1 MTPAEYGFAVGQGLQ
16 NTYSNVLMGLREN
29 RAQQELS
36 LREKAFQAEQDWN
49 AKRYPLMLRQ
59 IETEEKM
66 ANFNL
71 MSLQREQELKDAE
84 LESSAAM
91 APILDEMTML
101 AKADPNRL
109 MTYSVPEISVNSSN
123 PRVAAGASALARRK
137 LQEYQEQLLNN
148 SKEIALQ
155 KETANKMRQAA
166 TLSDV
171 PSPIRLQ
178 LLQAAKKVESGGVS
192 NLNDFELQ
200 SLVPFADKVTY
211 QRSPAYFDSLEKIS
225 NIQAKQEDSRSKRTK
240 ALGDIAGNIF
250 VSPELKQ
257 YAEKELMEA
266 EPKTEASA
274 KTKAMPQAAAS
285 ATPEELNV
293 FKADF
298 RKAASAIQQNANALD
313 VVDNL
318 SENMLKTYK
327 IPNTPQNKMA
337 AQKKI
342 LELLKQSG
350 VSLPFGPEDLS
361 SPLQT
366 EESP

>member
-1 MTPAEYGFAVGQGLQ
+1 MTPAEYGFAVGQGIS
-16 NTYSNVLMGLREN
+16 SNLLMGMREA
-29 RAQQELS
+29 RAQQEMS

-91 APILDEMTML
+91 SPILDEMTLL

-109 MTYSVPEISVNSSN
+109 ASYIVPEITVNSAN

-148 SKEIALQ
+148 NKEIALQ

-178 LLQAAKKVESGGVS
+178 LLQAAKKVEGGGVS
-192 NLNDFELQ
+192 NLSDFELQ

-225 NIQAKQEDSRSKRTK
+225 NIQAKQEDTKSKKTK

-257 YAEKELMEA
+257 FAEKQLMGGET
-266 EPKTEASA
+266 KTEPSA
-274 KTKAMPQAAAS
+274 KADTSLQPT
-285 ATPEELNV
+285 ATAKPEELDV

-298 RKAASAIQQNANALD
+298 KKGASAINQGVNSLD
-313 VVDNL
+313 VVDGLAENL
-318 SENMLKTYK
+318 LKTYK
-327 IPNTPQNKMA
+327 MPVTPKNKAA
-337 AQKKI
+337 AQAQV
-342 LELLKQSG
+342 LKMLRQSG
-350 VSLPFGPEDLS
+350 VSLPFGPEDLAAPS
-361 SPLQT
+361 QT